1 VRIAEIQKAL
11 REHNLDGWLFYS
23 FRGSDPLAPRIL
35 GLEKPGI
42 ATRRWF
48 YFIPAEGEP
57 TKIVHSIERE
67 KLDEL
72 PGKKI
77 VYMLWNVLHDAVRQT
92 IAGHKRIA
100 MQYSPNNSI
109 PYISRVDAGTIELI
123 RSFGAEV
130 ISSGDLVAQFE
141 SVWTPEQFEMNKYS
155 TIRMREI
162 LSETF
167 AEIAKRIRENG
178 ETDEFAIQQF
188 MVGLYERDGLDC
200 DNDPPIVAVNGNAAN
215 PHYQPNKDR
224 FSPIKKGDFVLID
237 MWAKKK
243 EPKSTYTDITWTG
256 YVGEEVPE
264 RFTKIFNVVRD
275 GRDAAINFVK
285 DAIGAGQTIYGWQVD
300 DAARNSITAAGYGD
314 KFIHRTGHSIGEEV
328 HGNGAHMDNVETHDE
343 RRIIPNTSFS
353 IEPGVYLEGDFG
365 VRSEIDMYVGE
376 KEAFVLGPPPQT
388 AIVAILKEY

>member
-1 VRIAEIQKAL
+1 MRIAEIQKSL
-11 REHNLDGWLFYS
+11 REQNLDGWLFYS
-23 FRGSDPLAPRIL
+23 FRGSDPLALRIL
-35 GLEKPGI
+35 QLQKPGI

-57 TKIVHSIERE
+57 TKIVHSIERD

-77 VYMLWNVLHDAVRQT
+77 VYLLWNNLHESIRET

-100 MQYSPNNSI
+100 MQYSPNNAI

-123 RSFGAEV
+123 KSFGAEIV
-130 ISSGDLVAQFE
+130 SSGDLVAQFE
-141 SVWTPEQFEMNKYS
+141 SVWSPEQFEMNKYS
-155 TIRMREI
+155 TIKMREI
-162 LSETF
+162 LDETF
-167 AEIAKRIRENG
+167 AEIARRIRNDG
-178 ETDEFAIQQF
+178 KTDEYAIQSF

-200 DNDPPIVAVNGNAAN
+200 DNDPPIVAVNANAAN

-224 FSPIKKGDFVLID
+224 FSPMNKGDFVLID

-256 YVGEEVPE
+256 FIGESVPDKY
-264 RFTKIFNVVRD
+264 TKIFNVVRD
-275 GRDAAINFVK
+275 GRDAAIKFVQ
-285 DAIGAGQTIYGWQVD
+285 DNIRAGNTIYGWQVD
-300 DAARNSITAAGYGD
+300 DAARNSITKAGYGD

-328 HGNGAHMDNVETHDE
+328 HGNGAHMDNIETHDE

-365 VRSEIDMYVGE
+365 VRSEIDMYVTE
-376 KEAFVLGPPPQT
+376 SDAFVLGPPPQT
-388 AIVAILKEY
+388 EVVAILKQF